1 MRAGKIAA
9 VAALG
14 LGVMLLGGCEMLDR
28 QQKSEPPGRCGDL
41 HQRGRCDHG
50 ICAATHWMN
59 PTTVHQNWK
68 RWSSLP
74 TWADYNSKHGE
85 NTIQVKSYEASDDG
99 KVHLVMEYATA
110 NDYAVFN
117 NVEFYSGSMINAQLE
132 GYLFDGSFKKVKNGV
147 VQGSAVSGSEVVK
160 KMAAEV
166 LVVTAPLE
174 VHVPGNV
181 LYTTSNAEVLAS
193 DDVNATGKT
202 AEEATDKGLELP
214 SKQVYIGEEKSFD
227 EKAAA
232 RPGVYLIIRNR
243 HAMLMFIINTM
254 PDGCR

>member
-28 QQKSEPPGRCGDL
+28 QQKWEPQEDAAISISEDGVITEYVQDTL
-41 HQRGRCDHG
+41 DESYYSASELEKM
-50 ICAATHWMN
+50 ITSD
-59 PTTVHQNWK
+59 V
-68 RWSSLP
+68 
-74 TWADYNSKHGE
+74 ADYNSKHGE

-132 GYLFDGSFKKVKNGV
+132 GYLFDGSFKKIKNGV

-181 LYTTSNAEVLAS
+181 LYTTSNAEVLAP

-232 RPGVYLIIRNR
+232 SRVYIIYQE
-243 HAMLMFIINTM
+243 
-254 PDGCR
+254 

>member
-1 MRAGKIAA
+1 MCRA
-9 VAALG
+9 
-14 LGVMLLGGCEMLDR
+14 
-28 QQKSEPPGRCGDL
+28 
-41 HQRGRCDHG
+41 
-50 ICAATHWMN
+50 
-59 PTTVHQNWK
+59 
-68 RWSSLP
+68 
-74 TWADYNSKHGE
+74 
-85 NTIQVKSYEASDDG
+85 
-99 KVHLVMEYATA
+99 
-110 NDYAVFN
+110 
-117 NVEFYSGSMINAQLE
+117 
-132 GYLFDGSFKKVKNGV
+132 
-147 VQGSAVSGSEVVK
+147 SAVSGSEVVE

-232 RPGVYLIIRNR
+232 SRVYIIYQE
-243 HAMLMFIINTM
+243 
-254 PDGCR
+254 

>member
-28 QQKSEPPGRCGDL
+28 QQKWEPQEDAAISISEDGVITEYVQDTL
-41 HQRGRCDHG
+41 DESYYSASELEKM
-50 ICAATHWMN
+50 ITSD
-59 PTTVHQNWK
+59 V
-68 RWSSLP
+68 
-74 TWADYNSKHGE
+74 ADYNSKHGE

-110 NDYAVFN
+110 DDYALFN

-166 LVVTAPLE
+166 LVLFCQLL
-174 VHVPGNV
+174 PG
-181 LYTTSNAEVLAS
+181 LFQLFALGLHTELCRRSLFLLALFAEL
-193 DDVNATGKT
+193 
-202 AEEATDKGLELP
+202 GLRDTL
-214 SKQVYIGEEKSFD
+214 SRSVGSL
-227 EKAAA
+227 
-232 RPGVYLIIRNR
+232 RPGLFPVRGVGGLRPSLLLGLIRFSF
-243 HAMLMFIINTM
+243 HSSY
-254 PDGCR
+254 PPGG

>member
-14 LGVMLLGGCEMLDR
+14 LGVMLLGGCDMLDQ
-28 QQKSEPPGRCGDL
+28 QQKWEPQEDAAISIDEDGVITEYVKDTLDESYYSASELEKMITSD
-41 HQRGRCDHG
+41 
-50 ICAATHWMN
+50 
-59 PTTVHQNWK
+59 V
-68 RWSSLP
+68 
-74 TWADYNSKHGE
+74 ADYNSKHGE
-85 NTIQVKSYEASDDG
+85 NMVQVKSYEASEDG
-99 KVHLVMEYATA
+99 KVRLEMEYA
-110 NDYAVFN
+110 YAAFN

-147 VQGSAVSGSEVVK
+147 VQGSNVSGSEVVK

-166 LVVTAPLE
+166 LIVTAPLE
-174 VHVPGNV
+174 VHVPGKV

-202 AEEATDKGLELP
+202 AEEAADTGLELP
-214 SKQVYIGEEKSFD
+214 SKQVYMGEEKSFD

-232 RPGVYLIIRNR
+232 SRVYIIYE
-243 HAMLMFIINTM
+243 
-254 PDGCR
+254 